1 MRNYYTLN
9 IQNIIKETKDTFSLI
24 FDTSEHKEFSFEPGQ
39 FITLVFDKGDNLEL
53 RRSFSISSSPTDL
66 PLLRIT
72 IKSVD
77 SEFGSICKTLK
88 IGDKVCTFPPVG
100 NFVFGENFSPDKLYV
115 FIGAGSGITPLISKI
130 HHLLRTTSN
139 KILLIYGNRAENDI
153 IFFDELTDLQKKF
166 LDRFNIIH
174 TLSQPS
180 ENWGLAKGRISGDL
194 VKNYIQ
200 PLIGEFEE
208 IECHLCGP
216 QLLMKNTISALHDL
230 GVTDKS
236 IKKEDFICQ
245 ITHETDEYLPVD
257 RQITLFYKK
266 QKFQLTVPANHSI
279 LETAL
284 RKRINLP
291 NSCNNGSCGT
301 CRAILLSGKIFLK
314 NQTCLSEESTDN
326 GFCLTCVGFPLTD
339 DVVIFYEDPFDF

>member
-1 MRNYYTLN
+1 MRNYYTLK
-9 IQNIIKETKDTFSLI
+9 IQDIIKETKDTFSLI
-24 FDTSEHKEFSFEPGQ
+24 FDTSEHKDFSFEPGQ
-39 FITLVFDKGDNLEL
+39 FITLVFDKGNNLEL
-53 RRSFSISSSPTDL
+53 RRSFSISSSPSDL

-72 IKSVD
+72 LKSVD
-77 SEFGSICKTLK
+77 SEFGSISKNLK
-88 IGDKVCTFPPVG
+88 IGEKVRTFPPVG
-100 NFVFGENFSPDKLYV
+100 NFVSGKDLTLHKLFV

-130 HHLLRTTSN
+130 HHILTTKQN
-139 KILLIYGNRAENDI
+139 KILLLYGNRTANDI
-153 IFFDELTDLQKKF
+153 IFFDELSTLQNKYS
-166 LDRFNIIH
+166 DRLTIIH

-180 ENWGLAKGRISGDL
+180 ENWELAKGRITGDL
-194 VKNYIQ
+194 VKNSIQ
-200 PLIGEFEE
+200 PLTGKFAE
-208 IECHLCGP
+208 IEYHICGP

-230 GVTDKS
+230 GVSDEA

-245 ITHETDEYLPVD
+245 ITNDIDEYIPVD

-266 QKFQLTVPANHSI
+266 QKFQLLIPANQTI

-284 RKRINLP
+284 RNRINLP

-314 NQTCLSEESTDN
+314 NQTCLSKESTGN
-326 GFCLTCVGFPLTD
+326 GFCLTCVGYPLTD